1 MANSKKKNV
10 KNTKKIEYN
19 NDNEVSKLI
28 KLVIVVT
35 LIVFVFYGITVLVN
49 KKIEEEQPERP
60 ATIQYDEILIGN
72 SLKQPNDDYY
82 VMIYDN
88 EDYDVNLYGVYL
100 SIYSQKDEAIR
111 VYTSQL
117 NNPINQ
123 GFKAEM
129 SNLDVTNI
137 NDLKIKSS
145 TLLKISDGKIEESYE
160 GEDLV
165 EYLKEISKTDEAEE

>member
-72 SLKQPNDDYY
+72 SLKHPNDD
-82 VMIYDN
+82 
-88 EDYDVNLYGVYL
+88 
-100 SIYSQKDEAIR
+100 
-111 VYTSQL
+111 
-117 NNPINQ
+117 
-123 GFKAEM
+123 
-129 SNLDVTNI
+129 
-137 NDLKIKSS
+137 
-145 TLLKISDGKIEESYE
+145 
-160 GEDLV
+160 
-165 EYLKEISKTDEAEE
+165 

>member
-1 MANSKKKNV
+1 MANSKKKNI
-10 KNTKKIEYN
+10 KNTKKSEYSD
-19 NDNEVSKLI
+19 DNEVSKLI

-49 KKIEEEQPERP
+49 KKIEEDQTEQP

-82 VMIYDN
+82 VMIYDD
-88 EDYDVNLYGVYL
+88 EDYDVNLYGTYL

-111 VYTSQL
+111 IYKSQL

-123 GFKAEM
+123 RFKAEK
-129 SNLDVTNI
+129 SNLDVTDI
-137 NDLKIKSS
+137 SDLKIKSS
-145 TLLKISDGKIEESYE
+145 TLLKISDGKIEEAYE
-160 GEDLV
+160 GEQLT
-165 EYLKEISKTDEAEE
+165 EYLKEISKTDETEE